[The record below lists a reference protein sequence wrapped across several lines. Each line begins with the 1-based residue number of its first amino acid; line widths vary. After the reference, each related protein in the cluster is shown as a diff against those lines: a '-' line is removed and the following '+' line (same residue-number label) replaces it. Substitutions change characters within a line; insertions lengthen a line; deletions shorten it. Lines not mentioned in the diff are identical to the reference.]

1 MKNKFGERLSILL
14 TEKNI
19 SYREF
24 AQRLDISPSI
34 VSQWTRGLKQ
44 PTADN
49 ILLVAEFFDVST
61 DYILGKTE

>member
-1 MKNKFGERLSILL
+1 MKNKFGERLGELL
-14 TEKNI
+14 IERNI
-19 SYREF
+19 S
-24 AQRLDISPSI
+24 QRKLSRIIGVSSPTISDW
-34 VSQWTRGLKQ
+34 VKGKVQ